1 VAQLNDS
8 SNLAT
13 DSGDGHQITGALVPR
28 DHELNGYSAIGA
40 PMYAPV
46 WQDQSASG
54 MSVTKMLHSFRRR
67 WLLAIFIGLLLGI
80 PAALATWLIFPKQ
93 FEVQAMLQFRSM
105 DKLQGDVSYESI
117 EAERRW
123 RETQLHL
130 IRSTMLLTRTIGE
143 PKVAN
148 LSLIRNEDEPIYFL
162 QKSISVFSPK
172 DSDLVFVRMVGE
184 DAREMVEI
192 VRTLTQKYLDHAITT
207 AGSERAKTIMRLE
220 SELKQNKSELRA
232 LSDLRVKI
240 AGEIGAADSIAATAR
255 KQALA
260 SEIDDLRAEQRKMEE
275 RLWVG
280 KREVAIIKGRQ
291 EAIDRGDYPDAL
303 LMDEIQ
309 GDNRLMELQQKLAD
323 IVELYEHAMAVAK
336 YPTTDQAVRRY
347 AARYKTLKEA
357 EDQLT
362 TRLLEAARLRLK
374 WGKDGG
380 QDNLEVAQNQVDEL
394 LLKQESLKI
403 ELAEKKQAL
412 DDLSEDSAELNIVE
426 SEIKR
431 LDESTNKLYT
441 QRDKVEMVGSGPPP
455 VQEIEPADIPEGS
468 TLMYR
473 VILTSFLGILCF
485 CVGVGGVVLLEYT
498 KQRVSTLNDIGY
510 GGLGIRVL
518 GTVPNLA
525 RLSRQASSKN
535 GEANGAVS
543 GILAESIDSVRT
555 MLLSNKRAD
564 APKVILVTSADEH
577 EGKTTVA
584 SHLAASLARAGRR
597 TLLVDGDL
605 RKPGIHMLFDMPLSA
620 GLCEVLRGEAEVE
633 AVVHPAQVEGMWVML
648 AGQCEQQAIASL
660 AKESTEAVFRTLRA
674 DYEFVVIDTGP
685 ALAFADT
692 MLMGSHADAAVMAI
706 LRDVSQIPKV
716 YEARERLEA
725 IGVQVLGGV
734 VGGVSTNGSRNY
746 ALMN

>member
-8 SNLAT
+8 THLAAEN
-13 DSGDGHQITGALVPR
+13 GDGNHVTGALVPR
-28 DHELNGYSAIGA
+28 DHDLNGYTAIGA

-46 WQDQSASG
+46 WQDQAASG
-54 MSVTKMLHSFRRR
+54 MSITKMLHSFRRR
-67 WLLAIFIGLLLGI
+67 WLLALFMGLLLGI

-93 FEVQAMLQFRSM
+93 YEVQAMLQFHNMEQLR
-105 DKLQGDVSYESI
+105 DDAGYGTL
-117 EAERRW
+117 EAEKEW

-130 IRSTMLLTRTIGE
+130 IRSQLLLTATLRE
-143 PKVAN
+143 PKVSN
-148 LSLIRNEDEPIYFL
+148 LSLIRREDEPINFL

-172 DSDLVFVRMVGE
+172 DSDLVFIRMVGE

-192 VRTLTQKYLDHAITT
+192 VKTLTTKYVTHAETAVGEERTRKITRLENTLKKNSDELSKLNQQKILLQQQSGARDSNAVTAQRQHFQDKHNQLRQELVKVKDRLWTAQNDVDLQQARNKLLDEEEYPEALLMAEIRNDPQLYDLRQRI
-207 AGSERAKTIMRLE
+207 ADAEDMYNAAQSAAKNANDPAVIRAKRRLASYLQDE
-220 SELKQNKSELRA
+220 QELKSEL
-232 LSDLRVKI
+232 
-240 AGEIGAADSIAATAR
+240 
-255 KQALA
+255 
-260 SEIDDLRAEQRKMEE
+260 M
-275 RLWVG
+275 
-280 KREVAIIKGRQ
+280 
-291 EAIDRGDYPDAL
+291 
-303 LMDEIQ
+303 
-309 GDNRLMELQQKLAD
+309 
-323 IVELYEHAMAVAK
+323 H
-336 YPTTDQAVRRY
+336 
-347 AARYKTLKEA
+347 AARIK
-357 EDQLT
+357 
-362 TRLLEAARLRLK
+362 LL
-374 WGKDGG
+374 WGPDGG
-380 QDNLEVAQNQVDEL
+380 QEKLMVAQNQVGKLEDQQASLETEIAATE
-394 LLKQESLKI
+394 ESLKG
-403 ELAEKKQAL
+403 
-412 DDLSEDSAELNIVE
+412 LSNDSAELLNVE
-426 SEIKR
+426 TEIKLLQDSNGKTNAQ
-431 LDESTNKLYT
+431 LDRAY
-441 QRDKVEMVGSGPPP
+441 QDVGLP
-455 VQEIEPADIPEGS
+455 VAVIEEADMPEGS

-525 RLSRQASSKN
+525 RLSRQVASKN
-535 GEANGAVS
+535 GEAAGAVS

-605 RKPGIHMLFDMPLSA
+605 RKPAIHQLFDMPLSA
-620 GLCEVLRGEAEVE
+620 GVCEVLRGEAEID

-648 AGQCEQQAIASL
+648 AGQCDQQAIASL
-660 AKESTEAVFRTLRA
+660 AKESAAALFRTLRA
-674 DYEFVVIDTGP
+674 DYEFVVIDSGP

-725 IGVQVLGGV
+725 IGMQVLGGV
-734 VGGVSTNGSRNY
+734 VGGVATNGSRSY
-746 ALMN
+746 ALLN